1 MTQWKQKV
9 ITSNRLCHCTSGNL
23 LLSPESSSFFYL
35 IRVIPLYITNFFVR
49 IYYLTTKN
57 NPFLLPLLRISLF
70 VYISCPP
77 WWRDCWIQIFLLKL
91 MTSGRTENIQHILK
105 SCSVHLKDLASYVS
119 RISDVT
125 NFAMIILKNIFTNVN
140 LNMIKWKILFS
151 VQDKV
156 FPTASK
162 QSFDCVIID
171 SWYLIQN
178 TLANRFSQNG

>member
-1 MTQWKQKV
+1 
-9 ITSNRLCHCTSGNL
+9 
-23 LLSPESSSFFYL
+23 
-35 IRVIPLYITNFFVR
+35 
-49 IYYLTTKN
+49 
-57 NPFLLPLLRISLF
+57 
-70 VYISCPP
+70 
-77 WWRDCWIQIFLLKL
+77 

-125 NFAMIILKNIFTNVN
+125 NFAMIILQNIFTNVN

-178 TLANRFSQNG
+178 TLANRFSQKKTNHLKIYVKSLLTIKVLRKLIYLAFSVIQWLKHLLQKQMLILQFLLWQIQ

>member
-1 MTQWKQKV
+1 
-9 ITSNRLCHCTSGNL
+9 
-23 LLSPESSSFFYL
+23 
-35 IRVIPLYITNFFVR
+35 
-49 IYYLTTKN
+49 
-57 NPFLLPLLRISLF
+57 
-70 VYISCPP
+70 
-77 WWRDCWIQIFLLKL
+77 

-178 TLANRFSQNG
+178 TLANRFSQKKTNHLKIFVKSLLTIKVLRKLIYLAFSVIQWLKQLLQKQMLILQLLLWQIQ

>member
-1 MTQWKQKV
+1 
-9 ITSNRLCHCTSGNL
+9 
-23 LLSPESSSFFYL
+23 
-35 IRVIPLYITNFFVR
+35 
-49 IYYLTTKN
+49 
-57 NPFLLPLLRISLF
+57 
-70 VYISCPP
+70 
-77 WWRDCWIQIFLLKL
+77 

-178 TLANRFSQNG
+178 TLANRFSQKKTNHLKIYVKSLLTIKVLRKLIYLAFSVIQWLKQLLQKQMLILQLLLWQIQ